1 MKKVQSLVII
11 VLISFGMPAFAA
23 GPDWV
28 SSFLDRYRPGANPLS
43 TPPAPPTT
51 PTLFQGGTLPVTLSD
66 VIRLMLESNLN
77 IGVDRLPPQI
87 AQFLIDTFLRPFDP
101 TLHITASGTRGTT
114 LSTSQ
119 LNGAQSLVQLTHSYD
134 VGVGQ
139 TLTTGT
145 SYGVDAIVNRTSS
158 NNAFA
163 LYNPSWVGQLRY
175 SVSQHLL
182 RNWGRLPNDHLIRI
196 AQNNQKISESQFE
209 QQMMDL
215 VAQGQNAYWDY
226 VFSIEDIK
234 LKNRSLQLAQKTLE
248 ENQQRVDVG
257 MLAPID
263 VVQAESQVATMQ
275 DALVVSTYTSAQ
287 QEDQLKKIITNRP
300 DPGLVLAK
308 LSPSESLRR
317 PAGTDT
323 VPVTQAIQIALEN
336 RPEMKQAR
344 LAINNAQIDTDFTK
358 NQLLPALDIN
368 ASYAQNGLG
377 GVLRLKSAL
386 GANTT
391 AGIIPGGLA
400 DALSQVFG
408 FNYNTY
414 SFGFSL
420 QVPLSN
426 KSAKSDYDRALGAKQ
441 LSLAQLNLQAQQ
453 IALDVRNAMN
463 QVEMNRAHI
472 QSAQKAR
479 ELVAQ
484 TLDAEQKKFELG
496 VSTLFFVLQQQT
508 NLAAAETNEIQ
519 ALVNYAKALV
529 TLDRATGQTLT
540 HNNIEIE
547 KANPRLAVNAAN

>member
-1 MKKVQSLVII
+1 LLSLRLASSSDSKERTHEKAGHRDVHT
-11 VLISFGMPAFAA
+11 VLRGIGRFFDSRSHLHLG
-23 GPDWV
+23 G
-28 SSFLDRYRPGANPLS
+28 RP
-43 TPPAPPTT
+43 
-51 PTLFQGGTLPVTLSD
+51 
-66 VIRLMLESNLN
+66 
-77 IGVDRLPPQI
+77 
-87 AQFLIDTFLRPFDP
+87 
-101 TLHITASGTRGTT
+101 RG
-114 LSTSQ
+114 
-119 LNGAQSLVQLTHSYD
+119 
-134 VGVGQ
+134 
-139 TLTTGT
+139 
-145 SYGVDAIVNRTSS
+145 
-158 NNAFA
+158 
-163 LYNPSWVGQLRY
+163 
-175 SVSQHLL
+175 
-182 RNWGRLPNDHLIRI
+182 
-196 AQNNQKISESQFE
+196 E
-209 QQMMDL
+209 QY
-215 VAQGQNAYWDY
+215 AYWDY
-226 VFSIEDIK
+226 VFSFEDIK

-257 MLAPID
+257 ILAPID
-263 VVQAESQVATMQ
+263 LVQAESQVATMQ
-275 DALVVSTYTSAQ
+275 DALVVSTYASAQ
-287 QEDQLKKIITNRP
+287 QEDQLKKIITDRP

-317 PAGTDT
+317 PGLTDT

-344 LAINNAQIDTDFTK
+344 LALNNAQIDTDFTK

-368 ASYAQNGLG
+368 ASYTQNGLG
-377 GVLRLKSAL
+377 GVERLKAAL
-386 GANTT
+386 GANTI

-400 DALSQVFG
+400 DAFSQVFG

-420 QVPLSN
+420 QIPLSN
-426 KSAKSDYDRALGAKQ
+426 KSAKSDYDRAFSTKQ
-441 LSLAQLNLQAQQ
+441 LSLAQLNAQAQQ

-479 ELVAQ
+479 ELAEQ

-529 TLDRATGQTLT
+529 ALDRATGQTLM

-547 KANPRLAVNAAN
+547 KANPRLAVNVTN